1 MITLRNFVKEDALT
15 LQKSYSHLSVEQTEN
30 LICEWNQKRFNDRY
44 FEMFAVLFSED
55 IVGNIS
61 LYQHSSEVI
70 SIGSEI
76 FEPYRRRGFAKESLA
91 LACNIAKENGY
102 KIVSQQILTTNAASI
117 ALHLSLGFETNGY
130 VYTNAKGNQV
140 SIYLKCL
147 V

>member
-44 FEMFAVLFSED
+44 FEMFAVLFGED

-70 SIGSEI
+70 SIGPEI

>member
-44 FEMFAVLFSED
+44 FEMFAVLFGED

-61 LYQHSSEVI
+61 LYQHSFEVI
-70 SIGSEI
+70 SIWPEI

>member
-61 LYQHSSEVI
+61 LYQHSSEVV
-70 SIGSEI
+70 SIGPEI